1 MNKTVIPAIGFAL
14 TTALALPALAQNNPG
29 LEGYEGGHVAAQQ
42 TAFNTSEVTPSFDA
56 NGNQLASNQSLEGYN
71 GNGTINANASFDTLA
86 VDRSQYA
93 SNPAVRDDA
102 NVQAVRAA
110 REGFSQIHEGAP
122 AGGR

>member
-14 TTALALPALAQNNPG
+14 TTALALPAMAQNNPSI
-29 LEGYEGGHVAAQQ
+29 EGYEGGHVAAQQ
-42 TAFNTSEVTPSFDA
+42 TAFDTAQVTPSFDA

-71 GNGTINANASFDTLA
+71 GNGPINANARFDTIV

-93 SNPAVRDDA
+93 SNPAIRDDA
-102 NVQAVRAA
+102 NVQAIREA
-110 REGFSQIHEGAP
+110 RGDFSQIHDGAP